1 MVDLMENTLQLAGD
15 VLSVPEQLRFK
26 DIEIVRNFQ
35 EDIPEIPCFEAEMQH
50 VFLSLLRHACDAL
63 RNTDHPERAP
73 KIKIQ
78 MIVSYDNLWIRIHH
92 NGLGLN
98 NEEQMYL
105 FEPFFRKNSPDGKY
119 DASKRLS
126 FPYFIISEQHQ
137 GQMAVTSD
145 LNVGTTFHIQL
156 PLK

>member
-1 MVDLMENTLQLAGD
+1 
-15 VLSVPEQLRFK
+15 
-26 DIEIVRNFQ
+26 
-35 EDIPEIPCFEAEMQH
+35 
-50 VFLSLLRHACDAL
+50 
-63 RNTDHPERAP
+63 
-73 KIKIQ
+73 

-92 NGLGLN
+92 NGLGLS

-105 FEPFFRKNSPDGKY
+105 FEPFFRKDSPDGGY

-137 GQMAVTSD
+137 GQIAVTSD
-145 LNVGTTFHIQL
+145 HNVGTTFHIQM